1 MIVWAIAVFVV
12 QLAAQEIITM
22 ERETPSTRP
31 LMPDV
36 IAASLQ
42 APLGF
47 TPEEELHRDLHNARS
62 LIPAHKSKRAALID
76 TVYEHRDAKRQG
88 KKHER
93 QNSAAAR

>member
-1 MIVWAIAVFVV
+1 
-12 QLAAQEIITM
+12 
-22 ERETPSTRP
+22 
-31 LMPDV
+31 MPDA

-42 APLGF
+42 APLEF
-47 TPEEELHRDLHNARS
+47 TPEEELHPDLHNARS

-93 QNSAAAR
+93 KNCDNRALKVTHG